1 MTRRFKVVAIL
12 ITIITLSVSTY
23 CGVLASQKL
32 SGLSLGTIRNYSS
45 LDALDGNVGM
55 VNVLLIGVDDG
66 GYRSDTIMLA
76 SLDGY
81 SNRVSIL
88 SIPRDTMVTING
100 TTQKINAT
108 MGIVPTTPTASP
120 SPKPEK
126 NSEPTPE
133 PTPKLSQAE
142 LDALPSKL
150 STTEGHEDLLINK
163 VKSITGLPV
172 HYFVTV
178 DFDGFMDVIEAVDGV
193 EFNVPYD
200 MDYDDPVQGLHIHL
214 EAGQQ
219 HLTGQLAHD
228 FVRFRH
234 NNDGSAPGE
243 YVMGDEGRMYWQQQ
257 FLKELIKQKL
267 NAQYLS
273 KIDDVY
279 AVFQNN
285 VRTNLT
291 MTEIM
296 RNLNALMNVNLDD
309 ITSYQLPG
317 DYEYTNNL
325 WYYVHSERKTEEL
338 VNNVFRPQSREEWES
353 YLEKQAAESSPEP
366 DSSSSPSSDDKSE

>member
-1 MTRRFKVVAIL
+1 
-12 ITIITLSVSTY
+12 
-23 CGVLASQKL
+23 
-32 SGLSLGTIRNYSS
+32 
-45 LDALDGNVGM
+45 
-55 VNVLLIGVDDG
+55 
-66 GYRSDTIMLA
+66 
-76 SLDGY
+76 
-81 SNRVSIL
+81 
-88 SIPRDTMVTING
+88 
-100 TTQKINAT
+100 
-108 MGIVPTTPTASP
+108 
-120 SPKPEK
+120 
-126 NSEPTPE
+126 
-133 PTPKLSQAE
+133 
-142 LDALPSKL
+142 
-150 STTEGHEDLLINK
+150 
-163 VKSITGLPV
+163 
-172 HYFVTV
+172 
-178 DFDGFMDVIEAVDGV
+178 
-193 EFNVPYD
+193 
-200 MDYDDPVQGLHIHL
+200 
-214 EAGQQ
+214 
-219 HLTGQLAHD
+219 
-228 FVRFRH
+228 
-234 NNDGSAPGE
+234 
-243 YVMGDEGRMYWQQQ
+243 MGDEGRMYWQQQ